1 MSRRFL
7 LVLSLLT
14 LSLFAAEAFVP
25 SHVCSK
31 CHPLIYQEYMG
42 SMHRNASVV
51 NDPVHAAV
59 WNKHP
64 LKAKGKYKCAAC
76 HSPSDTALMEALKR
90 GEPALPKPDRVQ
102 KEEPIGCAYCHRIQK
117 IEEREVHN
125 VNVLEPKKRRYF
137 AAKQGKTADK
147 TVKFHSTS
155 SFFGLSHKTEG
166 SPFHVID
173 YTNPIFTNGEM
184 CMGCHSH
191 KRNKK
196 GFAVCETKGKPGKA
210 KKNCIECHM
219 PQVPGSLSTI
229 TSSRTHAFHGFAGVH
244 NGAER
249 LAKTIGLKAY
259 PENGRLVVTIVNEA
273 NHRLFNHPL
282 RLGRLKVEV
291 NRDGRALSPDPVDF
305 YTVLGHD
312 GKPSMPWVADQIV
325 KSRTIE
331 ANGKTRVEIPFEI
344 RKGDRVTVT
353 LGYFVVNPKA
363 AEKLGIA
370 DESLR
375 SFRPLKSETFRF

>member
-1 MSRRFL
+1 MSRPFIIF
-7 LVLSLLT
+7 LSLLG
-14 LSLFAAEAFVP
+14 LSLYAKETFVP

-42 SMHRNASVV
+42 SMHRKASVT

-64 LKAKGKYKCAAC
+64 LKTKKRYKCAAC
-76 HSPSDTALMEALKR
+76 HSPSDTELTKALKK
-90 GEPALPKPDRVQ
+90 GEAAMPAQSGIQ
-102 KEEPIGCAYCHRIQK
+102 KNEPIGCAYCHRIQR
-117 IEEREVHN
+117 IEPHKTHN
-125 VNVLEPKKRRYF
+125 INILEPKKRRYF
-137 AAKQGKTADK
+137 AAKAGKTADEA
-147 TVKFHSTS
+147 VKFHSIS
-155 SFFGLSHKTEG
+155 SFFGLSRKTEG
-166 SPFHVID
+166 SPFHIID
-173 YTNPIFTNGEM
+173 YTNPFFASGEM

-196 GFAVCETKGKPGKA
+196 GFAVCETKGKPEKA

-229 TSSRTHAFHGFAGVH
+229 TSSRTHAFHGFAGIH
-244 NGAER
+244 NGTER
-249 LAKTIGLKAY
+249 LAKTFGLEAR
-259 PENGRLVVTIVNEA
+259 PEGGRLVVTITNEA

-282 RLGRLKVEV
+282 RLGRLKIEV
-291 NRDGRALSPDPVDF
+291 IRGGHTFSLDPVDF
-305 YTVLGHD
+305 YTVLGHE
-312 GKPSMPWVADQIV
+312 GKPSMPWVADQIF
-325 KSRTIE
+325 KARTIE

-363 AEKLGIA
+363 AKKLGIA